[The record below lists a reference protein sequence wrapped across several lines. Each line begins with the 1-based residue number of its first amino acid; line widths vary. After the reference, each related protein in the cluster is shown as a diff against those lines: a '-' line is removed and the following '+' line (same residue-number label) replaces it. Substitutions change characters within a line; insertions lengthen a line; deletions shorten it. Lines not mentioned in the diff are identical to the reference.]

1 MLSGIL
7 PMSIKIAMGCGIGL
21 YLCFIGLQSSAGIGL
36 VSLDKST
43 LVSLGGCPSDALDA
57 DGVCQYGHMTS
68 GITYMGI
75 LGLIIMGILMLYRVR
90 GAILLSIIF
99 IAITSWPRINAVTYF
114 PYTPQGD
121 LMFDYFKKV
130 VTVHGLD
137 RVLGKFNFDLSGRDI
152 WIALITFLYVDIM
165 DTTGTMYSMANYG
178 GFTDKAGDF
187 EHSTYAFMTD
197 AFSITIGSC
206 FGSSP
211 VTAYVESGNIRF
223 N

>member
-1 MLSGIL
+1 
-7 PMSIKIAMGCGIGL
+7 
-21 YLCFIGLQSSAGIGL
+21 
-36 VSLDKST
+36 
-43 LVSLGGCPSDALDA
+43 
-57 DGVCQYGHMTS
+57 
-68 GITYMGI
+68 MGI

>member
-1 MLSGIL
+1 
-7 PMSIKIAMGCGIGL
+7 
-21 YLCFIGLQSSAGIGL
+21 
-36 VSLDKST
+36 
-43 LVSLGGCPSDALDA
+43 
-57 DGVCQYGHMTS
+57 
-68 GITYMGI
+68 MGI
-75 LGLIIMGILMLYRVR
+75 LGLIVMSILLLYRVR
-90 GAILLSIIF
+90 GAILIAIVF
-99 IAITSWPRINAVTYF
+99 VAITSWPRVNAVTYF
-114 PYTPQGD
+114 PYTASGD
-121 LMFDYFKKV
+121 LMFNYFKKV
-130 VTVHGLD
+130 VTVHNMKD
-137 RVLGKFNFDLSGRDI
+137 VLGKFDFNLSGKDI